1 VVPKKKQERKHEQAQ
16 DLVFNSKMKI
26 LFICR
31 HNVFRSRVAE
41 EYMKKIS
48 KHEIS
53 SGGLIKFNGNLH
65 PIQEE
70 VCKEFGLILPNQSK
84 ALSVENLKDQDLVVI
99 VADDV
104 PKGLINEWYVPK
116 DKLRRWEISDVY
128 PHNMNKEEAKKVV
141 EEIIK
146 KVDELNEELSS

>member
-1 VVPKKKQERKHEQAQ
+1 
-16 DLVFNSKMKI
+16 MKI

-53 SGGLIKFNGNLH
+53 SGGLIAYNGNLH

-70 VCKEFGLILPNQSK
+70 VCKEFELILPNQSK
-84 ALSVENLKDQDLVVI
+84 ALSVEKLKDQDLVII

-104 PKGLINEWYVPK
+104 PKGIVDWYVPK
-116 DKLRRWEISDVY
+116 DKLRRWEISDI
-128 PHNMNKEEAKKVV
+128 HSHSMNKEGAKKIV
-141 EEIIK
+141 EEIIR
-146 KVDELNEELSS
+146 KVGELNEELKDKQVL